1 MSTLRKA
8 IIWRWSPNSGDDLG
22 IVLGEA
28 FNGLADDLE
37 ISLDSLPEQA
47 ISVVVVE
54 CLAAYRIAEE
64 GGGVANVLKQLGRLW
79 LHRRAVASCSPS
91 R

>member
-1 MSTLRKA
+1 MVSD
-8 IIWRWSPNSGDDLG
+8 SGDDLG

-28 FNGLADDLE
+28 FNGFADDLE
-37 ISLDSLPEQA
+37 ISLDSLLEQA
-47 ISVVVVE
+47 VSVVIVE
-54 CLAAYRIAEE
+54 SLAAYRIANE
-64 GGGVANVLKQLGRLW
+64 GGGGADVLKQLGRLW